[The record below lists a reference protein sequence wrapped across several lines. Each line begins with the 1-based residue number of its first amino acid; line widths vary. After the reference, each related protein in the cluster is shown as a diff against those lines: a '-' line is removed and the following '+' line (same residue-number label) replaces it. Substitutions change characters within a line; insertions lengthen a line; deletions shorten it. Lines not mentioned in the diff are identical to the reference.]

1 MQLAPN
7 TLARPLVAASGMVEN
22 TNFSVGCPR
31 ECLGLPKRAFY
42 LISSYFLPV
51 IRLLHQNQ
59 TALVK
64 QGSPPRTTAPE
75 LLDHKWARQVYGFF
89 SRRIVYHSLFWLA
102 FLVVLVSLEGTEN
115 GLGFALT
122 NELIVLVFYAAMV
135 YFNLYYL
142 VPNYLSK
149 ERFGTYVFLLVLATI
164 IITPLKM
171 IILHFKWAAYP
182 AMQQE
187 LIRPETQYSQFMA
200 MFFLG
205 GGSSLVK
212 IISDWVRHQRERQI
226 LETQTMQSEL
236 RFLKSQI
243 NPHFLFNTLNNL
255 YALTLKK
262 SDEAPEIVIKLSE
275 MMRYMLYECNEKRV
289 PLRKEVNYLRNYLDL
304 ERLRQGN
311 NISISFDVE
320 GRVEHQQIAPLMF
333 IPFLENSFKH
343 GLSNQITQG
352 YVHILLQVEDQHVHF
367 YIENSKPDTP
377 PSPDKRRS
385 GGIGLVNVRRRLD
398 LLYPGQYELTIADK
412 PKSYAVNLEIDL
424 EFKI

>member
-1 MQLAPN
+1 MKL
-7 TLARPLVAASGMVEN
+7 
-22 TNFSVGCPR
+22 
-31 ECLGLPKRAFY
+31 
-42 LISSYFLPV
+42 
-51 IRLLHQNQ
+51 
-59 TALVK
+59 
-64 QGSPPRTTAPE
+64 GSPPRTTAPE
-75 LLDHKWARQVYGFF
+75 LLDNKWARQVYGFF
-89 SRRIVYHSLFWLA
+89 SQRIVYHSLFWLA
-102 FLVVLVSLEGTEN
+102 FLVVLVLLEGTEK

-171 IILHFKWAAYP
+171 IILHFKWAGYP
-182 AMQQE
+182 EMQQE

-304 ERLRQGN
+304 ERLRQGS

-320 GRVEHQQIAPLMF
+320 GQVEHQQIAPLMF

-398 LLYPGQYELTIADK
+398 LLYPGQYELTIEDK

-424 EFKI
+424 ESKM